1 MTMMT
6 LAVRMQMFGIVHGHA
21 RFREKHP
28 WLGKNVTMSDH
39 FAVLFG
45 SEFPRLEPALFSGPT
60 PG

>member
-1 MTMMT
+1 
-6 LAVRMQMFGIVHGHA
+6 MQMFGIVHGHA